1 MDSSSYIKVDPAR
14 HQHTMPQLAGNAAT
28 SATGHGI
35 LKKIKLLKIM
45 QFSENLFLNCL
56 CGGLLTNLLTYSVEV

>member
-1 MDSSSYIKVDPAR
+1 
-14 HQHTMPQLAGNAAT
+14 MPQLAGNAAT

-56 CGGLLTNLLTYSVEV
+56 CSRIIDKSAYIFR

>member
-14 HQHTMPQLAGNAAT
+14 HQHTMPQLAGNPAT

-45 QFSENLFLNCL
+45 QFLEKLFLNCL
-56 CGGLLTNLLTYSVEV
+56 RSGIIDKSAYIFR